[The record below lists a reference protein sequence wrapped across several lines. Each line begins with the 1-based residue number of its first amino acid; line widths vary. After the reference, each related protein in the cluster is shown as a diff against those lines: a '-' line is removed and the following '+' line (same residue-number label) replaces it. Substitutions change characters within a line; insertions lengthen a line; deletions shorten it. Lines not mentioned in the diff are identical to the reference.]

1 MIDRLSAN
9 MTLSGSSF
17 PVLDAS
23 GGVLGAVVRDFNG
36 RFVAWTRKKR
46 AGEFETMG
54 EAERAVRLERAAETK
69 KK

>member
-17 PVLDAS
+17 PVLDAR
-23 GGVLGAVVRDFNG
+23 GVVLGAVVRNSNG

>member
-9 MTLSGSSF
+9 MTLSGRSF
-17 PVLDAS
+17 PVLNAS
-23 GGVLGAVVRDFNG
+23 GVVLGAVVRNSNG

-54 EAERAVRLERAAETK
+54 EAERAVRLERVAETK